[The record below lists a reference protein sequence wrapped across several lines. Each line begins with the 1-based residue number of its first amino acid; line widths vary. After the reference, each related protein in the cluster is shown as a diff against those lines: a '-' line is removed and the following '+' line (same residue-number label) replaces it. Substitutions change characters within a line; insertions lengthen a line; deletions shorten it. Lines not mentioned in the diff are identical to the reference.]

1 MIPSLVTAQALVWIV
16 IILLSVSP
24 FNGVKPIGHE
34 ASIIV
39 LSGVMVTLIGGVIG
53 AIIPLKRFNL
63 RIYSFSLKQIRFIVL
78 ICFLLVAYS
87 ASKAFSYI
95 LVNGFLNFR
104 DMAFIVDPDTGESL
118 VFGSVRLQFFISTF
132 IKPLLYFFFILL
144 LFEVLINKTKCNF
157 EFVMVLSTIVII
169 SMSTLGRF
177 FVYHIVILLVAA
189 LILSF
194 KYTSWLYRSKSIK
207 NIIISFSFL
216 IAIFFVLSLARG
228 GGDIVSAIINYH
240 TVGLYTFSSELED
253 TRSFL
258 NGSPTW
264 SAASLGIF
272 ERLYVIIL
280 NKFGFELVSSVA
292 DIGVHLNTFRDV
304 GRSSGLFMNAF
315 ATWYYTLYYDGGY
328 IYVLLYLFLY
338 GLILSYNERLFIKYC
353 CAQSFVISIS
363 IFFISYFSIFASMI
377 ESSYILIPLMAVF
390 FIRRNGFKKWN

>member
-53 AIIPLKRFNL
+53 AIIPLKRLNFT
-63 RIYSFSLKQIRFIVL
+63 IYSFSLKQIRFIVL
-78 ICFLLVAYS
+78 ICFLLVLYS

-144 LFEVLINKTKCNF
+144 LFEILINKTKCKF
-157 EFVMVLSTIVII
+157 EFVMVLFTIVVI

-177 FVYHIVILLVAA
+177 FVYHIIILLVAA

-216 IAIFFVLSLARG
+216 IATFFVLSLARG
-228 GGDIVSAIINYH
+228 GGEIVSAIINYH